1 MTTLRLRHAL
11 ARALGPATFYLARR
25 MVVLFRYYGRVIDDR
40 DLLFV
45 RHLGP
50 QPLLIDVGANAG
62 QSALCM
68 AMLRPDARIIS
79 FEANADNITDLA
91 FVRRILGAR
100 YTYHHVGLSDRKGS
114 AVLKVPVVG
123 RTPVPGESSLEE
135 FDSSIEDRIGKISK
149 ITRQEVTL
157 ERFDSFK
164 LRPAFVKIDVQGH
177 ELEVVQGMAATLSAC
192 RPVLLL
198 EKGLRFREIQ
208 DYLSELGYGLCAFD
222 QERDQLVP
230 SGSPEG
236 LNYFAVPREPRAL
249 FSSDPG

>member
-1 MTTLRLRHAL
+1 MA
-11 ARALGPATFYLARR
+11 A
-25 MVVLFRYYGRVIDDR
+25 LFRYYGRVIYDR

-68 AMLRPDARIIS
+68 AMLRSDARIVS
-79 FEANADNITDLA
+79 FEANADNIADLA

-100 YTYHHVGLSDRKGS
+100 YSYHQVGLSDRNGS

-123 RTPVPGESSLEE
+123 RYPVPGESSFEE
-135 FDSSIEDRIGKISK
+135 FDSEIEDRIGKISK
-149 ITRQEVTL
+149 TARQEVTL
-157 ERFDSFK
+157 QTFDSFD
-164 LRPAFVKIDVQGH
+164 LRPHFVKIDVQGH

-198 EKGLRFREIQ
+198 EKGLRFQEIR
-208 DYLSELGYGLCAFD
+208 DYLSGAGYGLCWLD
-222 QERDQLVP
+222 QERDQLIP
-230 SGSPEG
+230 SQSPEG
-236 LNYFAVPREPRAL
+236 LNYFAVPRDERAV
-249 FSSDPG
+249 FPADPE